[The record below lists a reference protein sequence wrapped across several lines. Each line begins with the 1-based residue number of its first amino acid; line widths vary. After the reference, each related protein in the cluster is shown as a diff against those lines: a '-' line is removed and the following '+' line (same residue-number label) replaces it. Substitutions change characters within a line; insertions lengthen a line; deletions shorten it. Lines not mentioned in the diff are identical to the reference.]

1 MVALM
6 VLHKQGRLGDRGA
19 LGVGGVFGGAF
30 DAFVLVQNRRRYRPT
45 RDLDQTVDRLGL
57 DQSCLDR
64 IDVSNLALEDQVA
77 CHSSWRCVDRLLVRK
92 HLPRDLQRLAV
103 VVSGSRGGACTPNQ
117 NHPLRQDQTTPS

>member
-6 VLHKQGRLGDRGA
+6 VLHKQGRLDDRGA
-19 LGVGGVFGGAF
+19 LGGVGVFGGAF
-30 DAFVLVQNRRRYRPT
+30 DAFVLAQNRRRYRPT
-45 RDLDQTVDRLGL
+45 HDLDQTFDRLGL
-57 DQSCLDR
+57 AQRCLDR

-77 CHSSWRCVDRLLVRK
+77 CHLSRRCVDRRLVRK
-92 HLPRDLQRLAV
+92 HLPRDLQKLVV